1 MIMNQVYL
9 ADGCEIRA
17 EVQRSSCGNET
28 VKLEDRVIM
37 VERLPPPYHYQGD
50 GELVHIKLRN
60 GTTLRTVLH
69 PHEYKHHIA
78 NVPVGEIENT
88 QTRRR
93 YPGDI
98 IIESKK
104 SPSIM
109 AKYDRVTKE
118 WREMTD
124 EEIKSVFPA

>member
-1 MIMNQVYL
+1 MNQVYL
-9 ADGCEIRA
+9 ADGCEIQA
-17 EVQRSSCGNET
+17 EVQRSSSGGDMVT
-28 VKLEDRVIM
+28 FEDRAIT
-37 VERLPPPYHYQGD
+37 VERLPPPYHYHGY
-50 GELVHIKLRN
+50 GEQVHIKLHN
-60 GTTLRTVLH
+60 GTMLRTVLH

-78 NVPVGEIENT
+78 NVPIGEIEST

-98 IIESKK
+98 IIENKK
-104 SPSIM
+104 SPSVM
-109 AKYDRVTKE
+109 PMYDQVTKE